1 MVVFAV
7 NQPEQFDWAIDENQL
22 DEMIEFGLPTLE
34 ERKRLVQ
41 LYFKKYV
48 LNRATTGSRTR

>member
-1 MVVFAV
+1 MLVFAV
-7 NQPEQFDWAIDENQL
+7 NQPEQFDWAIDENLL

-41 LYFKKYV
+41 LCFEKYV
-48 LNRATTGSRTR
+48 LKPATTGSRTR